1 MIINSISDLERL
13 IENKIPEST
22 TLEYKSSFAI
32 QNKKWKEE
40 LAKDIS
46 AMANSNGG
54 IIIYGIREK
63 ECEGGDSIPEK
74 LLPISNFD
82 MSKDKLAQL
91 LSANIQPSIDGIEI
105 TFIPYNENAG
115 FYIVYIPQS
124 STAHQNRLTHVY
136 YKRRNATVEAMEDYE
151 IRDIMNRSKTP
162 VIDVEF
168 TLIKTIVD
176 ITTKKYPLN
185 FLTPTITEEKSSR
198 IDFCLKFRPKNN
210 GQILAKYINF
220 FVYIPDILIVD
231 KDKYEREDNYRIVF
245 EDNTIRDIIG
255 FEGIVKKYGP
265 ARYDP
270 ILPGIYGSSRTI
282 DIDFS
287 EVESYDDLPQLK
299 YEMHADNAPT
309 REVFIKWEDVK
320 LVENHKEEYIDP
332 MAPARFGL

>member
-1 MIINSISDLERL
+1 MVINSIADLERL

-22 TLEYKSSFAI
+22 TLEYKSSFAT

-54 IIIYGIREK
+54 VIIYGIREK
-63 ECEGGDSIPEK
+63 ECEGGDSVPEK
-74 LLPISNFD
+74 LLPISNSD
-82 MSKDKLAQL
+82 MSKDQL
-91 LSANIQPSIDGIEI
+91 TQLISSNIQPVINGVEI
-105 TFIPYNENAG
+105 IFIPYDAGAG
-115 FYIVYIPQS
+115 FYIVTIPQS
-124 STAHQNRLTHVY
+124 NTAHQNRLTHIY

-162 VIDVEF
+162 IIDVEF

-176 ITTKKYPLN
+176 ITTKKYPMN
-185 FLTPTITEEKSSR
+185 FLAPSVTEEKSKR
-198 IDFCLKFRPKNN
+198 IDFRLKFRPKNN

-220 FVYIPDILIVD
+220 FVYIPDIIIAD
-231 KDKYEREDNYRIVF
+231 KDKYEREDYYRIVF
-245 EDNTIRDIIG
+245 EDNTIRDVVG
-255 FEGIVKKYGP
+255 FEGMVKKYGP

-282 DIDFS
+282 DLDFS
-287 EVESYDDLPQLK
+287 EVESIDDIPQLK

-309 REVFIKWEDVK
+309 REVLIKWEDVK

-332 MAPARFGL
+332 MAPPRFGF